1 MFFVLV
7 NRARNGKRLLMNFLF
22 LAGFAPGATT
32 TQNQIAGLSS
42 AGWHYPQMGCSCKR
56 LQVYHPALAG
66 TNHSP
71 TVMPRNSRTSPRSSV
86 AVFMLDSARL
96 LLFALGLTFISVAP
110 GGAQITPER
119 VTVRVG
125 ADVAQGAMPPVWNYF
140 GYDEPNYTYA
150 PNGKKLL
157 GELTALSPRPVYVR
171 VHNLF
176 TSGDGSGS
184 LKWGST
190 NIYTEDT
197 AGNPVYSWEIIDR
210 IFDTFK
216 ETGTKPLVELGFMPQ
231 ALSIHPEPYRHNF
244 PQGRVNDIYTGW
256 AYPPK
261 DYRKWSEL
269 VFQFVRHLRERYGD
283 AELKD
288 WLWEVWNE
296 PDISYWQGTPEEFF
310 KLYDYSVDA
319 VLRAWPEARIG
330 GPDSTGPASPQA
342 AEFLRNFLEHCAHQP
357 NYVSGKSGSRLDFIS
372 FHPKGAPKWQGDHVQ
387 MGIARHLAAIEQGF
401 KIVASFPEWRG
412 TPIVLGES
420 DPEGCAACSA
430 RTNPQNSYRNG
441 PLYACYE
448 AEVLNNILA
457 LAAGEHVNVMG
468 IVTWAFEF
476 EGQPYFEGFRTL
488 ATNGVDK
495 AVLNAFR
502 MFGMLGE
509 NRVMVSS
516 SGSLASTEV
525 VQNGV
530 RGKPDINAIATRK
543 DREIDV
549 LIWNYHDDD
558 LPASPAS
565 IDIALSGLPANGKRA
580 LLEHFRVDSDHSNAY
595 AAWKEMGS
603 PQSPSAAQNEKL
615 RAAAQLQL
623 VDSPAWITAESGS
636 AHLQFDLPRQGLSL
650 LRISW

>member
-1 MFFVLV
+1 MPT
-7 NRARNGKRLLMNFLF
+7 NSGKSRS
-22 LAGFAPGATT
+22 
-32 TQNQIAGLSS
+32 Q
-42 AGWHYPQMGCSCKR
+42 
-56 LQVYHPALAG
+56 
-66 TNHSP
+66 
-71 TVMPRNSRTSPRSSV
+71 RTSLRAENDASWIVRSIAIVSIFGTLCLAQAPPDLVTIRV
-86 AVFMLDSARL
+86 AA
-96 LLFALGLTFISVAP
+96 G
-110 GGAQITPER
+110 QPE
-119 VTVRVG
+119 G
-125 ADVAQGAMPPVWNYF
+125 PMPPVWNYF

-150 PNGKKLL
+150 PNGQKLL
-157 GELTALSPRPVYVR
+157 RELNALSPQPVYVR

-176 TSGDGSGS
+176 TSGDGSAS

-190 NIYTEDT
+190 NVYSEDA
-197 AGNPVYSWEIIDR
+197 AGNPIYSWEIVDR

-216 ETGTKPLVELGFMPQ
+216 ESGIKPLVELGFMPQ
-231 ALSIHPEPYRHNF
+231 ALSTHPDPYRHTF
-244 PQGRVNDIYTGW
+244 PQGPVDSIYTGW

-269 VFQFVRHLRERYGD
+269 VFQFAQHLRKRYGE

-296 PDISYWQGTPEEFF
+296 PDISYWKGTPEEYF

-319 VLRAWPEARIG
+319 VLRALPAARIG
-330 GPDSTGPASPQA
+330 GPDSTGPASPHA
-342 AEFLRNFLEHCAHQP
+342 AEFLKLFLEHCAHQQ
-357 NYVSGKSGSRLDFIS
+357 NYATGKTGSRLDFIS

-401 KIVASFPEWRG
+401 QIVTSFPEWRK

-430 RTNPQNSYRNG
+430 KTNPQNSYRNG

-457 LAAGEHVNVMG
+457 LAAAEHVEVLG

-502 MFGMLGE
+502 MFGMLGGT
-509 NRVMVSS
+509 RVTASS
-516 SGSLASTEV
+516 SAALLNADIV
-525 VQNGV
+525 RDGV
-530 RGKPDINAIATRK
+530 RKTPDVNAIATRK
-543 DREIDV
+543 DREIDI

-558 LPASPAS
+558 LPAATAR
-565 IDIALSGLPANGKRA
+565 IDLSVNGLPTNVERT
-580 LLEHFRVDSDHSNAY
+580 LLEHFRVDSDHSNAF

-603 PQSPSAAQNEKL
+603 PQSPTEAQYKQM
-615 RAAAQLQL
+615 RAVGQLHL
-623 VDSPAWITAESGS
+623 LDSPVWLGVQSGS
-636 AHLQFDLPRQGLSL
+636 AHLKFDLPRQGLSL